1 MTALTAS
8 FNELLKQ
15 REAPPAKTSFSLEE
29 LDEFLK
35 EAYRIN
41 SHIASL
47 HSRLKDVRQAYL
59 STAPQR
65 KSHLRQLSQYQRQQ
79 ILTDHEREEVD
90 ANAKKMLRELNASIR
105 TLADAEQLRHETE
118 LVVIRKKYVRGLG
131 ALGAWAAGDVGG
143 VGGRLGGLG
152 RKSKSKE
159 HLEAEGRAAQLAGHR
174 EGVLWFLRQRLQ
186 RCVETQQHMMETR
199 LTREVEKS
207 RSVLAKARPGQHV
220 RSTSGLPAELATHPG
235 FQGSH
240 EPASG
245 NAFGGGK
252 GSPLAHL
259 EEEEKKRRQEPADLT
274 ADELQM
280 FEKGSQDML
289 KYYEST
295 LDKVMSAEKSL
306 LEISELQ
313 TVLVNSLATQS
324 AHVEQLVADSLSTE
338 ENVGGGNKELKKA
351 SEKWRPAKLTF
362 FGAVGLCSVLVLWD
376 LVI

>member
-1 MTALTAS
+1 MADLTAS

-15 REAPPAKTSFSLEE
+15 RGAPLAKASFSLEE

-79 ILTDHEREEVD
+79 ILTDREREEVD

-118 LVVIRKKYVRGLG
+118 LVVIRKKY
-131 ALGAWAAGDVGG
+131 D
-143 VGGRLGGLG
+143 
-152 RKSKSKE
+152 
-159 HLEAEGRAAQLAGHR
+159 
-174 EGVLWFLRQRLQ
+174 F
-186 RCVETQQHMMETR
+186 
-199 LTREVEKS
+199 
-207 RSVLAKARPGQHV
+207 
-220 RSTSGLPAELATHPG
+220 
-235 FQGSH
+235 H
-240 EPASG
+240 EPASA
-245 NAFGGGK
+245 NAFGGGGK
-252 GSPLAHL
+252 RSSHVPLD
-259 EEEEKKRRQEPADLT
+259 EDEKKRRQEPADLT

-295 LDKVMSAEKSL
+295 LDKVTSAEKSL

-324 AHVEQLVADSLSTE
+324 AHVEQLVADSLTTE